1 MRHRLML
8 LLMLVLAAAVPGG
21 DADAQEP
28 SWTEG
33 EPPPEECSDCH
44 DGEADDAR
52 LGSPYELLAESS
64 HSDEDCDSCHESIT
78 MEDLDLEADNPHL
91 EEFEPV
97 DCGGCHED
105 EAEIYKKH
113 GRLRV
118 GDDPDL
124 PECWDC
130 HGHHDILPSLDR
142 QAHTHPINL
151 PSTCRSCHSDVDL
164 VKKHDIL
171 RDKPIALYQSSVH
184 GQASQ
189 KGLYVAATCN
199 DCHAADSAAGEK
211 TAHRILSPADAE
223 STIFHFNIP
232 KTCGHCHDSVAMDY
246 AEGIHGQLATRGE
259 VDAPVCTHCHGEH
272 GIISPSD
279 PRSPVSAGRIAE
291 ATCAPCHESEV
302 LNQKYGIPAGR
313 LRSYIDSYH
322 GLKSKAGD
330 VRVANCASCHG
341 AHRILPHT
349 DPNSS
354 IFADNLRNTCGEC
367 HPGISAELASEP
379 IHATATGIKT
389 GWPLTFTILY
399 MFVIAITIGAMSL
412 HSFAD
417 WFRYLRNL
425 RREPYVIRLTANET
439 LQHWVLAISFTVLV
453 ISGFSLR
460 FSEAWWVQILF
471 GWGDGQGFLIRGTV
485 HRTAAVIFLLCG
497 VWHGVFLIT
506 SHRGRGV
513 VRDMLPEKSDLSHL
527 KENILYFLGRRKEPA
542 RFKRFSYMEKAEYYA
557 MIWGSIIMGVTGVL
571 LWFDN
576 YFVTSW
582 GLPKGLL
589 DVVLVIHY
597 YEAWLA
603 TLAIVVWHG
612 YSTVVNPRV
621 YPMNPAWLTGRMP
634 KEMYAHEHPEGPKL
648 KTRVFRRVRWEAE
661 ALEED
666 GEAHEPDARGLP
678 KRGPEAPPASGD

>member
-1 MRHRLML
+1 MQHRLILSSL
-8 LLMLVLAAAVPGG
+8 LALALAAAAPGG
-21 DADAQEP
+21 DAGAQEA
-28 SWTEG
+28 SWPE
-33 EPPPEECSDCH
+33 EDPPPEECSDCH

-52 LGSPYELLAESS
+52 RGSPHELLAESS

-78 MEDLDLEADNPHL
+78 MEDLDPEADNPHV
-91 EEFEPV
+91 EDFEPV

-105 EAEIYKKH
+105 EAEIYRKH
-113 GRLRV
+113 GRLLV

-130 HGHHDILPSLDR
+130 HGNHDILPSADR
-142 QAHTHPINL
+142 RAHTHPINL

-171 RDKPIALYQSSVH
+171 RDKPIELYQSSVH
-184 GQASQ
+184 GRASK

-211 TAHRILSPADAE
+211 TAHRILSPADPE

-232 KTCGHCHDSVAMDY
+232 NTCGHCHESVAMDFV
-246 AEGIHGQLATRGE
+246 EGIHGQLAERGE

-279 PRSPVSAGRIAE
+279 PSSPVSAGRIAE

-330 VRVANCASCHG
+330 VHVANCASCHG

-349 DPNSS
+349 EPTSS
-354 IFADNLRNTCGEC
+354 IHADNLQHTCGEC
-367 HPGISAELASEP
+367 HPGISAELAAEP
-379 IHATATGIKT
+379 IHATATGIKS
-389 GWPLTFTILY
+389 GWPRFFTILY
-399 MFVIAITIGAMSL
+399 IFIIGITIGSMLL
-412 HSFAD
+412 HNLAD
-417 WFRYLRNL
+417 GFRYLRNM
-425 RREPYVIRLTANET
+425 RREPYVIRWTTNET
-439 LQHWVLAISFTVLV
+439 LQHWVLMLSFIALV
-453 ISGFSLR
+453 VSGFSLR

-471 GWGDGQGFLIRGTV
+471 GWGDGEGFLIRGAV
-485 HRTAAVIFLLCG
+485 HRTAAVIFLLCS
-497 VWHGVFLIT
+497 VWHTLFLL
-506 SHRGRGV
+506 SHRGRGMI
-513 VRDMLPEKSDLSHL
+513 RDMFPEKSDLIHL
-527 KENILYFLGRRKEPA
+527 RDNLLFFLGRREESA
-542 RFKRFSYMEKAEYYA
+542 RFKRFSYLEKAEYWA
-557 MIWGSIIMGVTGVL
+557 LMWGGIIMSVTGVL

-582 GLPKGLL
+582 GLPKGIL
-589 DVVLVIHY
+589 DVVLVVHY

-612 YSTVVNPRV
+612 YATVVNPHV
-621 YPMNPAWLTGRMP
+621 YPMNPAWLAGKMP
-634 KEMYAHEHPEGPKL
+634 KAMYAHEHPEGPRL
-648 KTRVFRRVRWEAE
+648 KTRMFRRVRYEE
-661 ALEED
+661 EELEED
-666 GEAHEPDARGLP
+666 GVDSRPDAP
-678 KRGPEAPPASGD
+678 